1 MGRVHN
7 GESRIAL
14 APEFSAR
21 SRFTNRKFPFVCSG
35 SVNQFFIDVHFCMT
49 SKGQMMLDIQFW
61 VHFACVIKVSPG
73 KNGKEIVCLDP
84 PT

>member
-1 MGRVHN
+1 MSTIVKVV
-7 GESRIAL
+7 
-14 APEFSAR
+14 EFTTTG
-21 SRFTNRKFPFVCSG
+21 RFTNRKFPFVCSG

-61 VHFACVIKVSPG
+61 VHFTCVIKVSPG